1 MSTISFIKYYFSLGA
16 AYVKYLFAFLLYK
29 FEDFPNEV
37 KVAALITSICIL
49 IMFYVQ
55 ISLFWMS
62 FMEKRKRKLRE
73 RIEKKWGKGMEY
85 LVSQEASELLN
96 EAQIADIFE
105 LDKEDPNK
113 PLLKNNREKN
123 M

>member
-37 KVAALITSICIL
+37 KVAALMTSICIL
-49 IMFYVQ
+49 IMFFVQ

-73 RIEKKWGKGMEY
+73 TKKENGKKSGIHIDVMKHIY
-85 LVSQEASELLN
+85 
-96 EAQIADIFE
+96 
-105 LDKEDPNK
+105 
-113 PLLKNNREKN
+113 
-123 M
+123 